1 MLSEEITNQRQYRS
15 ARTAADQLEVLLAR
29 QDRETTKLPTQLRQA
44 MHGATQSRL
53 DELRQRIAWYIAL
66 QRSGAAT
73 IEAQS
78 LEGEP
83 AILIQARVSVVPTP
97 TSPRGSCSTTPPG
110 EVGT

>member
-1 MLSEEITNQRQYRS
+1 
-15 ARTAADQLEVLLAR
+15 
-29 QDRETTKLPTQLRQA
+29 

-53 DELRQRIAWYIAL
+53 DELRQRIAWYEAL
-66 QRSGAAT
+66 QRLGAAT